1 MPPPVDVIIPH
12 YMGRDIFLKCLELLY
27 ETEYDDF
34 RVILVDN
41 YSQDGSAAEA
51 ERLYPQMIV
60 RRLDKN
66 RGFAGG
72 CNAGVEI
79 SDREFIA
86 LLNDDTEVEPDWL
99 SKLMDVIESDEKIAV
114 VQPKLR
120 WMIDKSKFEY
130 AGAMGGMMDVFGF
143 PFCYG
148 RMFETSEVDN
158 GQYDWVRD
166 IFWASGSACLFRRRL
181 YLDAGR
187 LDEKFFAHQE
197 EIDLNWRLQL
207 MGYKIRAVP
216 QALVFHYA
224 GTTLPPGNFMK
235 KYLNHRNSI
244 MLILKNYQLKT
255 LCWVLPVRIILELA
269 AAVLAVKQRDY
280 RRIVAIF
287 QGALWNLANLPHLLK
302 SRRWVKKI
310 RIIPDKVIIDRLY
323 KGTIALQ
330 YYLFGKR
337 TYFQLFP
344 SQEGVSDK
352 TLTKN

>member
-1 MPPPVDVIIPH
+1 MPSLVDVIIPH
-12 YMGRDIFLKCLELLY
+12 YKGRDKFLSCLTSLF

-41 YSQDGSAAEA
+41 CSLDGSAAEA
-51 ERLYPQMIV
+51 ERLYPQMKVI
-60 RRLDKN
+60 RMEKN

-99 SKLMDVIESDEKIAV
+99 TKLIDVIESDEKIAV

-130 AGAMGGMMDVFGF
+130 AGAMGGMMDIFGF
-143 PFCYG
+143 PFCHG

-158 GQYDWVRD
+158 GQYDWVDD
-166 IFWASGSACLFRRRL
+166 IFWASGSACLFRRQL
-181 YLDAGR
+181 YIDAGK

-207 MGYKIRAVP
+207 MGYRVKAVP
-216 QALVFHYA
+216 QALVYHYA
-224 GTTLPPGNFMK
+224 GTTLPPENFMK
-235 KYLNHRNSI
+235 KYMNHRNSI
-244 MLILKNYQLKT
+244 MLLLKNYQLRT
-255 LCWVLPVRIILELA
+255 LFWVLPIRIFLELA
-269 AAVLAVKQRDY
+269 AVVLAVKQRDY
-280 RRIVAIF
+280 KRIVAIF
-287 QGALWNLANLPHLLK
+287 RGGLWNMTNLPHMLK
-302 SRRWVKKI
+302 ARKFVKRI
-310 RIIPDKVIIDRLY
+310 RKIPDQVILDRLY
-323 KGTIALQ
+323 KGSIALQ

-337 TYFQLFP
+337 TYLQLFP
-344 SQEGVSDK
+344 VDK
-352 TLTKN
+352 KEVKGEIK